1 MSRPQKEG
9 LEYFPLDVTMDDNID
24 LLEFDHGL
32 EGFAILIKLYQ
43 KIYDNGY
50 YLKVDKR
57 ILKLFSKRINVDI
70 NLVESVIMSAIT
82 YKIFSKTLFERYQVL
97 TSKGIQK
104 RYFKATE
111 RRSSVEYFKEIFLL
125 NPENYKNLVE
135 REFMYTETPTER
147 ESLYTETPTEQEFMY
162 AESTQS
168 KVKNSKVKES
178 KEYKINNR
186 PNLEKIGKEFFPDTE
201 PEETPT
207 AVASPQSSEIVPQV
221 KKLSPLKD
229 DLAQYWQEQLTR
241 LQPSETWGDFGK
253 ERQQLNTLARKT
265 KNLLKTVP
273 FENAIELVDA
283 LLMAFTELKKSGKDK
298 RIRSSPVIPS
308 RVSQFWPEVT
318 TYLAEKWEKK
328 NNKHEYHVVKGA
340 IF

>member
-135 REFMYTETPTER
+135 KEFMYTETPTER
-147 ESLYTETPTEQEFMY
+147 ELMYTETPSEQEFMY

-168 KVKNSKVKES
+168 KVNKKVKE
-178 KEYKINNR
+178 K
-186 PNLEKIGKEFFPDTE
+186 
-201 PEETPT
+201 
-207 AVASPQSSEIVPQV
+207 V
-221 KKLSPLKD
+221 K
-229 DLAQYWQEQLTR
+229 
-241 LQPSETWGDFGK
+241 
-253 ERQQLNTLARKT
+253 RK
-265 KNLLKTVP
+265 
-273 FENAIELVDA
+273 
-283 LLMAFTELKKSGKDK
+283 
-298 RIRSSPVIPS
+298 
-308 RVSQFWPEVT
+308 
-318 TYLAEKWEKK
+318 
-328 NNKHEYHVVKGA
+328 
-340 IF
+340 